1 MRGESV
7 SEGSGVCRSVGRFSC
22 SVLMAV
28 LISMRC
34 KTVRKQHNLLF
45 PSCKVRSSGGLLS
58 PLPPPPPLG
67 SGEPLGALLENHT
80 SRLSWSRSW
89 TRAKQRQLRKQAG
102 GLLQS
107 AAAALAALAMAL
119 PLFARKM
126 RDGKSVRISPGRI
139 MWRV

>member
-1 MRGESV
+1 MGLEV
-7 SEGSGVCRSVGRFSC
+7 
-22 SVLMAV
+22 
-28 LISMRC
+28 
-34 KTVRKQHNLLF
+34 VRKRPNLLF

-58 PLPPPPPLG
+58 LPLG
-67 SGEPLGALLENHT
+67 SGMPRGALLENHT